1 MNGHTP
7 NLRLE
12 RESEAAGSP
21 LPMLQFRLKTLLIAV
36 ALCSAAFAVMAWI
49 GAFWSMVLLFFVALI
64 AGHVAGNAI
73 GTKLRDGR
81 PKRPPPEQMSATA
94 TQRPCVAAETPPRLG
109 TTASLH
115 RVTLIS
121 TLAGCAA
128 GALTGRMI
136 FLQVDH
142 GQLRAADWALAL
154 VSFAV
159 LGGFLA
165 FLASSFF
172 QIGLWPAAVCF
183 FSRKN
188 APTELAPGLGE
199 SPD

>member
-1 MNGHTP
+1 
-7 NLRLE
+7 L
-12 RESEAAGSP
+12 
-21 LPMLQFRLKTLLIAV
+21 LQFRLKTLLAVV

-49 GAFWSMVLLFFVALI
+49 GAVWSMVLLFFVALI
-64 AGHVAGNAI
+64 AGHVVGNAI
-73 GTKLRDGR
+73 GTKLRGGR
-81 PKRPPPEQMSATA
+81 PKRPPPEPMSATA
-94 TQRPCVAAETPPRLG
+94 TQRPSVPAEAPPRLG

-115 RVTLIS
+115 RVAFVVTC
-121 TLAGCAA
+121 AGCAA
-128 GALTGRMI
+128 GALTGRLI

-142 GQLRAADWALAL
+142 GQLRAADWVLAL

-183 FSRKN
+183 FSRQN
-188 APTELAPGLGE
+188 AQAELAPALGE
-199 SPD
+199 SQE